1 MIELSN
7 DYDAF
12 VAALMLAL
20 TAPTDEKSDQAIALA
35 ESFQMNLTE
44 EQSAA
49 AKAHCE
55 ARYNAWS
62 DAV

>member
-20 TAPTDEKSDQAIALA
+20 TAPTEEKSEKAIALA
-35 ESFQMNLTE
+35 ESFQMNLTK
-44 EQSAA
+44 EQIAA
-49 AKAHCE
+49 AKAICR

-62 DAV
+62 DAA